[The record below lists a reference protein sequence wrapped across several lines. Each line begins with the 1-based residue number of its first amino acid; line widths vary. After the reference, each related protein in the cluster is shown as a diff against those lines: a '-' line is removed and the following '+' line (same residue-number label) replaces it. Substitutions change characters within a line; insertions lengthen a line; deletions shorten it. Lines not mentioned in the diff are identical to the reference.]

1 MDPNTPIEETMI
13 ILKALVAEG
22 EIKYI
27 GLSSNDL
34 RRAHAVH
41 PITAIQME
49 WSLQSRS
56 IENDILTTA
65 RELGVGIVCYSPLGR
80 GLLSKTFTSVK
91 DIDSNDWRRSVPR
104 FQEATFDANLPTT
117 FFSKG
122 CTPAQLALAWLLKQG
137 DDVCP
142 IPGTKQVSRVE
153 ENAKAAEVAQRLSQ
167 EDLAEIEASRHV

>member
-1 MDPNTPIEETMI
+1 MI

-22 EIKYI
+22 KIKYI
-27 GLSSNDL
+27 GLSSSDL

-56 IENDILTTA
+56 IENDILKTA

-91 DIDSNDWRRSVPR
+91 DIDSNDWSRSVPR

-117 FFSKG
+117 FFSIAEKKG